1 MIKMNNTH
9 SIATFAGGCFWC
21 TEAVLKRVTGVLS
34 VVPGYTGGHIKN
46 PCYREVCSG
55 RTGHAEAV
63 QITFDPSLVVFEYL
77 LQIFFATHDPTAL
90 NRQGHDI
97 GTQYRSGV
105 FYHDETQRNTT
116 LEYIRQLEENYVFSL
131 PIVTEITPFEVFY
144 QAEKEHFN
152 YFDLNTEQP
161 YCQYVIVPKIEK
173 LNRLVGE
180 KRKRGEESNS

>member
-1 MIKMNNTH
+1 MNKLYNNNDN

-21 TEAVLKRVTGVLS
+21 TEAVLKRVKGVLS

-63 QITFDPSLVVFEYL
+63 QVTFDPSLVEFARL
-77 LQIFFATHDPTAL
+77 LEIFFATHDPTTL

-105 FYHDETQRNTT
+105 FYHDEAQKNIT
-116 LEYIRQLEENYVFSL
+116 LKYIRQLQESLVFSQ
-131 PIVTEITPFEVFY
+131 PIVTEMTPFEVFHE
-144 QAEKEHFN
+144 AEKEHFN
-152 YFDLNTEQP
+152 YFDLNTGQP

-173 LNRLVGE
+173 LDRLLEG
-180 KRKRGEESNS
+180 K